1 MVVVLCLRLPLL
13 LGFCCR
19 GGTSEIEGWLC
30 ELERRH
36 WRGAMRSTCETERG
50 RVGVLM

>member
-1 MVVVLCLRLPLL
+1 MVVLLCLRLPLL

-30 ELERRH
+30 ANLNAGTGE
-36 WRGAMRSTCETERG
+36 GQ
-50 RVGVLM
+50 